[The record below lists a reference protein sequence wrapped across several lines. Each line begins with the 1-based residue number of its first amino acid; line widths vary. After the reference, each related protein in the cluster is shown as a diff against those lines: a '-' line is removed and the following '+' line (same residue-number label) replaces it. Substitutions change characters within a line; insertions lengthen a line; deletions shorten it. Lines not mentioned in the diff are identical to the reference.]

1 MSPRIRLIAGIALAV
16 ITAVLL
22 AVYTMRLNAAQASEA
37 FLRLAPGVTAAQN
50 TTVPAAAI
58 QTAYLPESA
67 GALVSIAIKD
77 TPENREWLKGRRVG
91 RDITPGSLLLYEYF
105 NDQPA
110 NRFAAK
116 IAAGKRAISI
126 DANASSAVSFLLE
139 PGSRV
144 DIIGTLQVEQEAT
157 IGRAPGGGPTSFANR
172 KISTQ
177 TILQNV
183 RILAVGNVTSRGAY
197 DDARESR
204 YATVTIEV
212 TPSEAEKLVFA
223 RANLKDG
230 ALTLI
235 LRNPAD
241 ASTVEL
247 PPRDWAGAQNNNQ

>member
-22 AVYTMRLNAAQASEA
+22 AVYTMRLNAAQASEP

-50 TTVPAAAI
+50 TNIPAAAI

-67 GALVSIAIKD
+67 GALVSVAIKD

-91 RDITPGSLLLYEYF
+91 KDIAPGSLLLYEYF

-116 IAAGKRAISI
+116 IAPGKRAISI
-126 DANASSAVSFLLE
+126 EANASSAVSFLLE

-144 DIIGTLQVEQEAT
+144 DIIGTLAVEQ
-157 IGRAPGGGPTSFANR
+157 GMNMSRPPGGGGPQEFTSR

-183 RILAVGNVTSRGAY
+183 RVLAVGNLTSRGAY
-197 DDARESR
+197 NESAENR
-204 YATVTIEV
+204 YATVTVEV
-212 TPSEAEKLVFA
+212 TPNEAEKLVFA
-223 RANLKDG
+223 RANLRDG

-247 PPRDWAGAQNNNQ
+247 PSRDWAGAQNPN

>member
-1 MSPRIRLIAGIALAV
+1 MSARIRLIAGIALAV
-16 ITAVLL
+16 LTAILL
-22 AVYTMRLNAAQASEA
+22 AVYTMRLNAAQASEP

-50 TTVPAAAI
+50 TTIPAAAI

-67 GALVSIAIKD
+67 GALVSIAVKD
-77 TPENREWLKGRRVG
+77 TPENREWLKGRKVG
-91 RDITPGSLLLYEYF
+91 RDVAPGSLLLYEYF

-144 DIIGTLQVEQEAT
+144 DIIGTLQIDQEGTMPRGAA
-157 IGRAPGGGPTSFANR
+157 GAPSTFTNR

-197 DDARESR
+197 DDSRESR

-212 TPSEAEKLVFA
+212 SPSEAEKLVFA

-241 ASTVEL
+241 AATAEL
-247 PPRDWAGAQNNNQ
+247 PSHDWAGAQNPN

>member
-16 ITAVLL
+16 LTAVLL
-22 AVYTMRLNAAQASEA
+22 AVYTLRLDAAQASEP
-37 FLRLAPGVTAAQN
+37 FLRLAPGVNAAQN
-50 TTVPAAAI
+50 TTVPTAAL

-77 TPENREWLKGRRVG
+77 TPENREWLKGRKVG
-91 RDITPGSLLLYEYF
+91 RDIAPGSLLLYEYF

-110 NRFAAK
+110 NQFAAK
-116 IAAGKRAISI
+116 ITPGKRAISI
-126 DANASSAVSFLLE
+126 DANASSAVSFLLQ

-144 DIIGTLQVEQEAT
+144 DIIGTLQVEQEST
-157 IGRAPGGGPTSFANR
+157 MPRAGGGGPASFTNR

-197 DDARESR
+197 EETPQSR
-204 YATVTIEV
+204 FATVTIEV
-212 TPSEAEKLVFA
+212 SPNEAEKLVFA

-247 PPRDWAGAQNNNQ
+247 PSRDWAGAQNVTP